1 MVAPAYCSGSYA
13 ICGRCDV
20 SSGYRDVAVTVV
32 SSSDAG
38 ASKFITFTCTMGID
52 GSTLYEDGSLYF
64 DVGTSADSCSIATQF
79 AGFILGTICLDVAIG
94 NLDTNMTYCKTVAPH
109 SARTNSGS
117 TYPSALRVI
126 SAARSHVSAEY
137 VNEPINSE
145 FFNFIDYLD
154 AARTN
159 SGSACIFSIS
169 AMGDYVTRFYDHC
182 SKPGVGVSYESISA
196 DSRSSRN
203 IAATTHF

>member
-1 MVAPAYCSGSYA
+1 
-13 ICGRCDV
+13 
-20 SSGYRDVAVTVV
+20 
-32 SSSDAG
+32 
-38 ASKFITFTCTMGID
+38 MGVN
-52 GSTLYEDGSLYF
+52 GSTLYEDGSLYV
-64 DVGTSADSCSIATQF
+64 DVGTSADSGSIATLF
-79 AGFILGTICLDVAIG
+79 FGFIIGSIRLDVATG

-159 SGSACIFSIS
+159 SGSARIAGIPT
-169 AMGDYVTRFYDHC
+169 MGDYVTRFYDHC

-203 IAATTHF
+203 IAFATHFEGTFCIGGSNYQCCADGNVDPCIFGTADYGVGTVQNELHCSGED